1 MPEVPIPGMAFRA
14 RLSKKGGRNVIELIF
29 RGQSMTTINMSDQ
42 LTESALESALKM
54 ACAEADIEHQVPQA
68 LLGQV
73 ASDLY
78 KEAELGTGKSLLPS
92 EFELGGEATELDKKL
107 AIIVTSVQKVHKK
120 LDKIEELLELSLK
133 G

>member
-1 MPEVPIPGMAFRA
+1 MNTIR
-14 RLSKKGGRNVIELIF
+14 RLSLEEMEEKKGGKNVIELIF

-42 LTESALESALKM
+42 LTESAMVSALKM

-107 AIIVTSVQKVHKK
+107 AIIVTSIQKVHKK

-133 G
+133 E